1 MSETQNNKRALRRY
15 LRAQRASLG
24 AEARGRASAEIAQ
37 RLFGL
42 AEWRAAEAVL
52 CYLSFGD
59 EVATD
64 EVVRRARAEGKRL
77 AAPRVTGPH
86 QMEWHWLAEGDPLE
100 RSCFGILEP
109 VGEGETLVD
118 LATLGASGGLSDA
131 CAPDGMSASS
141 ASPVAGPAFSPAGPC
156 GMARSHA
163 AAASPTSGTLCTI
176 AVVPALAFDG
186 QCRRIGYGGGFYDA
200 FLAGF
205 GGRTV
210 GLCFDALLQD
220 DLAALGCAEPHDVS
234 LDMVV
239 TERGEL
245 RRAQAPNPEILA

>member
-24 AEARGRASAEIAQ
+24 AEARERASAEIAG

-42 AEWRAAEAVL
+42 AEWRGAEAVL

-59 EVATD
+59 EVATG
-64 EVVRRARAEGKRL
+64 EVVRRAWAEGKRL

-100 RSCFGILEP
+100 RGRFGILEP
-109 VGEGETLVD
+109 AGDGETLV
-118 LATLGASGGLSDA
+118 
-131 CAPDGMSASS
+131 SS
-141 ASPVAGPAFSPAGPC
+141 SELELEY
-156 GMARSHA
+156 ARA
-163 AAASPTSGTLCTI
+163 M
-176 AVVPALAFDG
+176 AVVPALAFDRR
-186 QCRRIGYGGGFYDA
+186 CLRIGYGGGYYDA

-220 DLAALGCAEPHDVS
+220 DLAALGCLEPHDMSIDV
-234 LDMVV
+234 VV
-239 TERGEL
+239 TERGEF
-245 RRAQAPNPEILA
+245 RRA